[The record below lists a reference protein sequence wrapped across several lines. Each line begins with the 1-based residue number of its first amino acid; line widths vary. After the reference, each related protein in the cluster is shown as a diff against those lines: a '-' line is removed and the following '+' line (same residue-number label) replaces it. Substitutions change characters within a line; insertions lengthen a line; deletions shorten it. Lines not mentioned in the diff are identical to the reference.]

1 MSGSGNSGTGAEPT
15 PCHIHTHPTT
25 NHTLHTQQAPR
36 PRPRLFC
43 PHSPI
48 CTQPTGTSRCPA
60 PTRHLSLVPHPIYPN
75 HQNPPRHIP
84 AKRTQLAQPH
94 PHLPH
99 VHHAARPTPDAPT
112 SHPHHS
118 CAQNAD
124 HLTQNTPNSLNF
136 TEVVCTLGAP
146 IPNTANMETSARPT
160 GIATVSVGD
169 GAWPDIGN
177 DAPNHTSTT
186 CSTGMEDTEGPGWP
200 GCGAGGRWQGLQDN
214 EPTPTTHQ
222 HTDPTGVG
230 SAGGS
235 GGHGWPGPTAPG
247 IPARQGCGA
256 RGRRQGLAGQRAD
269 TPSEARSADGSR
281 AGRRPRAHQAAR
293 LSKRAGRSASITT
306 THRCGGYRRARAGFE
321 ARHRAKRGRL
331 ASRAAGPSGAR
342 NTRGA

>member
-1 MSGSGNSGTGAEPT
+1 MSRGQFSSTSTNVVIPTIPPQYSKGLRENYMQHLWETMSGSGNSGTGAEPT

-160 GIATVSVGD
+160 GLPQCPWVTEPGRTSETTHRTTRQQPAPP
-169 GAWPDIGN
+169 AWR
-177 DAPNHTSTT
+177 AP
-186 CSTGMEDTEGPGWP
+186 EGT
-200 GCGAGGRWQGLQDN
+200 GGRVRRHLEYQQGLAAVPVGGGRVWPDN
-214 EPTPTTHQ
+214 EPTRR
-222 HTDPTGVG
+222 
-230 SAGGS
+230 AEL
-235 GGHGWPGPTAPG
+235 A
-247 IPARQGCGA
+247 ARTA
-256 RGRRQGLAGQRAD
+256 RGRPVPPVLGTPVGPEATTTRKPQCSLRPQRPRRAL
-269 TPSEARSADGSR
+269 R
-281 AGRRPRAHQAAR
+281 AGP
-293 LSKRAGRSASITT
+293 GR
-306 THRCGGYRRARAGFE
+306 G
-321 ARHRAKRGRL
+321 
-331 ASRAAGPSGAR
+331 SG
-342 NTRGA
+342 